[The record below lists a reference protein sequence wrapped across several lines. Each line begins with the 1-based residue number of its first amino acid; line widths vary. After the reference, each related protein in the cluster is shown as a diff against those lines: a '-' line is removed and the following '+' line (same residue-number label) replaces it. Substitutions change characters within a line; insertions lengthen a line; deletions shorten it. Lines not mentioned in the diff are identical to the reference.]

1 MKKFIVIGFGLI
13 TVLLITFLFFQK
25 SNSVERYGTLLR
37 SSTSGDVRFNYYDIE
52 QQKSLENLD
61 GRPWFFA
68 LASENETDDYLKYIQ
83 EHEGSVFKITGKK
96 EADDCDYFGNGTCLE
111 NISVEGIES
120 VFERELNIN
129 ETVVSCKNG
138 DKYTGKDLI
147 EKWMN
152 FQTNGRMIT
161 YKGEEL
167 QKLCDP
173 TAKEYDYD
181 MEPNYQIIPMYVG
194 G

>member
-1 MKKFIVIGFGLI
+1 MKKFMAIGFGLI
-13 TVLLITFLFFQK
+13 TIFLIAFLFFQK

-37 SSTSGDVRFNYYDIE
+37 SSTSGDVRFSYYDINE
-52 QQKSLENLD
+52 KKSLESWEN
-61 GRPWFFA
+61 RPWFFA
-68 LASENETDDYLKYIQ
+68 LASEDETDNYLNYIQ
-83 EHEGSVFKITGKK
+83 EHQGSVFKITGKK
-96 EADDCDYFGNGTCLE
+96 EVDDCDYFGNGICLE
-111 NISVEGIES
+111 NISVEKIES

-129 ETVVSCKNG
+129 ETVVACKNG

-147 EKWMN
+147 EKGMN

-173 TAKEYDYD
+173 TVKEYDYD
-181 MEPNYQIIPMYVG
+181 MEPNYGIVPSYQN
-194 G
+194 

>member
-1 MKKFIVIGFGLI
+1 MKKFMAIGFGLI
-13 TVLLITFLFFQK
+13 TIFLIAFLFFQK

-37 SSTSGDVRFNYYDIE
+37 SSTSGDVRFSYYDINE
-52 QQKSLENLD
+52 KKSLESWEN
-61 GRPWFFA
+61 RPWFFA
-68 LASENETDDYLKYIQ
+68 LASEDETDNYLNYIQ
-83 EHEGSVFKITGKK
+83 EHQGSVFKITGKK
-96 EADDCDYFGNGTCLE
+96 EVDDCDYFGNGICLE
-111 NISVEGIES
+111 NISVEKIES

-147 EKWMN
+147 EKGMN

-173 TAKEYDYD
+173 TVKEYDYD
-181 MEPNYQIIPMYVG
+181 MEPNYGIVPSYQN
-194 G
+194 

>member
-1 MKKFIVIGFGLI
+1 MKKFMAIGFWLI
-13 TVLLITFLFFQK
+13 TIFLIAFLFFQK

-37 SSTSGDVRFNYYDIE
+37 SSTSGDVRFSYYDINE
-52 QQKSLENLD
+52 KKSLESWEN
-61 GRPWFFA
+61 RPWFFA
-68 LASENETDDYLKYIQ
+68 LASEDETDNYLNYIQ
-83 EHEGSVFKITGKK
+83 EHQGSVFKITGKK
-96 EADDCDYFGNGTCLE
+96 EVDDCDYFGNGICLE
-111 NISVEGIES
+111 NISVEKIES

-147 EKWMN
+147 EKGMN

-173 TAKEYDYD
+173 TVKEYDYD
-181 MEPNYQIIPMYVG
+181 MEPNYGIVPSYQN
-194 G
+194 

>member
-13 TVLLITFLFFQK
+13 TILLIAALFFQK

-37 SSTSGDVRFNYYDIE
+37 SSTSGDVRFSYYDID
-52 QQKSLENLD
+52 QKKSLESWD
-61 GRPWFFA
+61 GKPWFFA
-68 LASENETDDYLKYIQ
+68 LASEDETDKYLDYIQ
-83 EHEGSVFKITGKK
+83 EHQGSVFKITGKK
-96 EADDCDYFGNGTCLE
+96 EVDDCDYFSDGTCLE
-111 NISVEGIES
+111 NISVEKIES
-120 VFERELNIN
+120 IVERELNIN

-138 DKYTGKDLI
+138 ERYVGKDLI
-147 EKWMN
+147 GKGMN

-173 TAKEYDYD
+173 NVKEYDYD
-181 MEPNYQIIPMYVG
+181 MEPNYGIVPAYQN
-194 G
+194 